1 MSGDDSNYTMV
12 RKNSKK
18 DKEISYHI
26 LNESIVLKGESEF
39 LNRMSNFVQN
49 KYQKLVTP
57 MYINICKKSLKVFLL
72 LMGFESV
79 PGVGFLLITP
89 RKAIVIIP
97 SQVSF

>member
-1 MSGDDSNYTMV
+1 MV

-57 MYINICKKSLKVFLL
+57 MKH
-72 LMGFESV
+72 M
-79 PGVGFLLITP
+79 
-89 RKAIVIIP
+89 
-97 SQVSF
+97 

>member
-49 KYQKLVTP
+49 KYQKLVTL
-57 MYINICKKSLKVFLL
+57 MYINICKKSLKHMYINICKKKFKSFPLVN
-72 LMGFESV
+72 
-79 PGVGFLLITP
+79 GV
-89 RKAIVIIP
+89 
-97 SQVSF
+97 